1 MSTIE
6 LKWPLNSPFLFSL
19 LISTTETNCG
29 CLRFNCYF
37 VGDMM
42 VVFLRVP
49 KLFRVPWLF
58 KASGRFFLGYKAD
71 DLLTYGLFPKIPINV
86 Y

>member
-1 MSTIE
+1 
-6 LKWPLNSPFLFSL
+6 
-19 LISTTETNCG
+19 
-29 CLRFNCYF
+29 
-37 VGDMM
+37 M

-71 DLLTYGLFPKIPINV
+71 DLLTFGLFPKIPINV